1 MTTRT
6 GNSIRTYFE
15 LVRLPTFEER
25 YSYLKLGGK
34 IGAETFGYDRWF
46 NQKFYSSRE
55 WRKVRDLVIVRDN
68 GCDLAV
74 SDMDIG
80 SRIII
85 HHMNPITLDDINTN
99 SEFLLDPNF
108 LICASYNTHVAIH
121 YGSDEVKHSRPIE
134 RQPNDTC
141 PWKHI

>member
-1 MTTRT
+1 M
-6 GNSIRTYFE
+6 
-15 LVRLPTFEER
+15 
-25 YSYLKLGGK
+25 
-34 IGAETFGYDRWF
+34 ETFGYDRWF
-46 NQKFYSSRE
+46 NQKFYSNRE
-55 WRKVRDLVIVRDN
+55 WKKVRDVIIIRDN
-68 GCDLAV
+68 GCDLGI

-99 SEFLLDPNF
+99 SEFLLNPNY
-108 LICASYNTHVAIH
+108 LICVSYDTHIAIH
-121 YGSDEVKHSRPIE
+121 YGSDGVKPNRPIE